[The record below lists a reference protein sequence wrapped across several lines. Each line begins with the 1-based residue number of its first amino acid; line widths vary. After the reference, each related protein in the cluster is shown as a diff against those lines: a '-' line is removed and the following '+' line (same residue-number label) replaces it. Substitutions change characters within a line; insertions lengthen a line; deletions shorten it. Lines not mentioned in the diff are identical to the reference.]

1 MHDRLNRRMGICCL
15 YAASL
20 VPRSHDDPIA
30 NRFRDVTHDLRQE
43 ITRAQIDERSG
54 ISALVESTSSAKRMP
69 ALRLLE
75 KGTASNTALV

>member
-1 MHDRLNRRMGICCL
+1 MGICCL

-30 NRFRDVTHDLRQE
+30 IDQRCHHDLRQE

-54 ISALVESTSSAKRMP
+54 ISALVEYIQRETDA

-75 KGTASNTALV
+75 KEPPAIRR